1 MRLGGSSNL
10 PELKEEDEDEY
21 PQQVTIKSE
30 PAKEWETKKEPCIK
44 GRVIWL
50 NILESWGDLF
60 YVGLNGIEV
69 LDGNG

>member
-30 PAKEWETKKEPCIK
+30 PA
-44 GRVIWL
+44 
-50 NILESWGDLF
+50 
-60 YVGLNGIEV
+60 
-69 LDGNG
+69 